1 MKEEAK
7 GWLKKAEEDLDAAK
21 YNFGGGKHA
30 VSIFLCQQAAEK
42 ALKALFL
49 ERKNELIKTHDL
61 VLLAKNLKAPKE
73 IAEHAKDL
81 TLAYTYTR
89 YPDVPEIKEIRYK
102 NKIFLDY
109 VGGVI
114 EWVKK
119 ELS

>member
-7 GWLKKAEEDLDAAK
+7 GWLQKAEEDLDAAK
-21 YNFGGGKHA
+21 YNFEGAKYA

-42 ALKALFL
+42 ALKAVVL

-61 VLLAKNLKAPKE
+61 VLLAKNVKAPKE

-89 YPDVPEIKEIRYK
+89 YPDVPEIKEILHK
-102 NKIFLDY
+102 NKMFLEY
-109 VGGVI
+109 VAGVVI
-114 EWVKK
+114 WAKK

>member
-1 MKEEAK
+1 MKQEIRNWLAK
-7 GWLKKAEEDLDAAK
+7 AKEDFDAAK
-21 YNFGGGKHA
+21 YNFEGGKYA

-73 IAEHAKDL
+73 ITEHAKDL

-89 YPDVPEIKEIRYK
+89 YPDVPEIKEIRHK
-102 NKIFLDY
+102 SRTFLDY
-109 VGGVI
+109 VGSVI
-114 EWVKK
+114 KWTEK